1 MVEEQKHPLLLHPNP
16 NNGVANVNE
25 RYGGDILLENMSE
38 TLSIFDRKRETW
50 DELKKVWQ
58 IGGPSIFCRLA
69 MFSLTIITQ
78 SLAGHLSD
86 LDLAA
91 FSIATTLLIA
101 ISFGFLIG
109 MSTALETLC
118 GQAYGARQHHM
129 LGIYMQRSCVV
140 LFLCAILLLPM
151 FIFAAPLLKILG
163 QSAEVAERTGLVAR
177 WLIPMHLSF
186 VFQFSFQR
194 FLQSQLKT
202 AIIAWSSAVSLAVH
216 AIISWIFVYKLGVG
230 IVGTALTLDFSWWL
244 SVFIFYGYVV
254 YGGCPK
260 TWNGFSWQAFTELWD
275 FFKLALASG
284 VMVLLENV
292 YYRLLVIASGDA
304 GSSHAAVD
312 ALSIC
317 VTLFG
322 WESMVP
328 LGILAA
334 TGVRVAIEL
343 GAGNVGGAKFAAK
356 VCMLTSSVI
365 GLIFFAL
372 VIAIPDKLAL
382 IFTPNSSVISIV
394 RELAVMLASTI
405 LLNSIPPV
413 FLGIAVGSGWQVLAA
428 YINIGSYYLIG
439 FPLGIFLGR
448 VMNFGYMGIWVGM
461 LGGSVT
467 QILLLATVTNKIG
480 WEKEVQKA
488 RGKHFLT
495 NKVVHD

>member
-1 MVEEQKHPLLLHPNP
+1 MREEQQHPLLLHPNNP
-16 NNGVANVNE
+16 NNMVDGRITNTDDLIGGE
-25 RYGGDILLENMSE
+25 R
-38 TLSIFDRKRETW
+38 KTW
-50 DELKKVWQ
+50 DELKKIWK
-58 IGGPSIFCRLA
+58 IAGPSIFCRFA

-91 FSIATTLLIA
+91 FSIATTFLIS

-109 MSTALETLC
+109 MATALETLC

-129 LGIYMQRSCVV
+129 LGIYVQRSC
-140 LFLCAILLLPM
+140 
-151 FIFAAPLLKILG
+151 
-163 QSAEVAERTGLVAR
+163 
-177 WLIPMHLSF
+177 
-186 VFQFSFQR
+186 R
-194 FLQSQLKT
+194 FLQSQLKM
-202 AIIAWSSAVSLAVH
+202 AIIAWSSAVSLGVH
-216 AIISWIFVYKLGVG
+216 AIISWLFVYKLGVG

-244 SVFIFYGYVV
+244 SVFIMYGYVL

-260 TWNGFSWQAFTELWD
+260 TWNGFSWLAFTDLWD

-304 GSSHAAVD
+304 GSSHVDVD

-343 GAGNVGGAKFAAK
+343 GAGNVSGAKFAAK
-356 VCMLTSSVI
+356 VCMLTSLII
-365 GLIFFAL
+365 GMIFSSL
-372 VIAIPDKLAL
+372 VLAIPDKLAM
-382 IFTPNSSVISIV
+382 IFTPNSSVISVV
-394 RELAVMLASTI
+394 RKLAYLLAPTI
-405 LLNSIPPV
+405 FLNSIPPV
-413 FLGIAVGSGWQVLAA
+413 LLGVAVGSGWQALAA
-428 YINIGSYYLIG
+428 YINIGSYYLVG
-439 FPLGIFLGR
+439 FPLGIFIGR
-448 VMNFGYMGIWVGM
+448 VLNFGYMGIWAGM
-461 LGGSVT
+461 LGGSVI
-467 QILLLATVTNKIG
+467 QILLLAIVAVTYG

-488 RGKHFLT
+488 RGKHILMD
-495 NKVVHD
+495 KAVDD

>member
-1 MVEEQKHPLLLHPNP
+1 MREEQQHPLLLHPNNP
-16 NNGVANVNE
+16 NNMVNGRITNTDDLIGEE
-25 RYGGDILLENMSE
+25 R
-38 TLSIFDRKRETW
+38 KTW
-50 DELKKVWQ
+50 EELKKIWK
-58 IGGPSIFCRLA
+58 IAGPSIFCRFA

-91 FSIATTLLIA
+91 FSIATTFLIS

-109 MSTALETLC
+109 MATALETLC

-129 LGIYMQRSCVV
+129 LGLYVQRSCVV
-140 LFLCAILLLPM
+140 LSFCAILLLPM

-194 FLQSQLKT
+194 FLQSQLKM
-202 AIIAWSSAVSLAVH
+202 AIIAWSSAVALGVH
-216 AIISWIFVYKLGVG
+216 AIISWLFVYKLGVG
-230 IVGTALTLDFSWWL
+230 IIGTALTLDFSWWL
-244 SVFIFYGYVV
+244 SVFIMYGYVL

-260 TWNGFSWQAFTELWD
+260 TWSGFSWLAFTDLWD

-304 GSSHAAVD
+304 GSSHVAVD

-343 GAGNVGGAKFAAK
+343 GAGNVSGAKFAAK
-356 VCMLTSSVI
+356 VCMLTSLII
-365 GLIFFAL
+365 GLIFSSL
-372 VIAIPDKLAL
+372 VLAIPDKLAM
-382 IFTPNSSVISIV
+382 IFTPNSSVISV
-394 RELAVMLASTI
+394 VCKLAYLLAPTI
-405 LLNSIPPV
+405 FLNSIPPV
-413 FLGIAVGSGWQVLAA
+413 LLGIAVGSGWQALAA
-428 YINIGSYYLIG
+428 YINIGSYYLVG
-439 FPLGIFLGR
+439 FPLGIFIGR
-448 VMNFGYMGIWVGM
+448 VLNFGYMGIWAGM
-461 LGGSVT
+461 LGGSVI
-467 QILLLATVTNKIG
+467 QILLLAIVAVKYG
-480 WEKEVQKA
+480 WEKEYQLSA
-488 RGKHFLT
+488 GSESSRQTHFYG
-495 NKVVHD
+495 